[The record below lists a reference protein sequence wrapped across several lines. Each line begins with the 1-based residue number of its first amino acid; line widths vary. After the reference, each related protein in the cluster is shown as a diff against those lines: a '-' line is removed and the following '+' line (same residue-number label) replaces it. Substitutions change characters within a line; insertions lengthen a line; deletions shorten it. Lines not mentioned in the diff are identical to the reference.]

1 MSGSESSPGDD
12 AEELFERLARR
23 VVDMRMAVPAILF
36 LETSKPLNFVGSQV
50 IGTFEPLVRTM
61 FQWNDVEKLRKALE
75 DRGAIERLILK
86 IEDLEARRAKGP
98 RKEKP

>member
-12 AEELFERLARR
+12 LEELFERLARR

-50 IGTFEPLVRTM
+50 IGTFEPLVRTI
-61 FQWNDVEKLRKALE
+61 FQWSDVEKLRKALE
-75 DRGAIERLILK
+75 DRGSIERLILK
-86 IEDLEARRAKGP
+86 IEDLEARRASRP